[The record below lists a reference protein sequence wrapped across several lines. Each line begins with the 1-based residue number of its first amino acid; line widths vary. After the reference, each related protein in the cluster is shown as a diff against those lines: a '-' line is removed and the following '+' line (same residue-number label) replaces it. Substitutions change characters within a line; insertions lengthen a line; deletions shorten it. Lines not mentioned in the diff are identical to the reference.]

1 MLFKVLS
8 FYLYKEI
15 AFKEVNKKSNNE
27 FTKKTLVL
35 KHSMEE

>member
-27 FTKKTLVL
+27 FTKKNTCI
-35 KHSMEE
+35 ET